1 MANKNI
7 KRCLSLDALTSEP
20 PGKSIISHQRSANQN
35 YSEILPH
42 THQDDCSL
50 KKGRQSHAYTQRQ
63 KCEEIRIPVNVKRCS
78 CCGKVWL
85 LKRLNKELLYIQQF
99 ITPSHIPKEIK
110 SQESKRCFQAS
121 VCFSITVAKRQKQP
135 NYVSKDE
142 WINKIL

>member
-78 CCGKVWL
+78 CCGKVWQFLKNFNMELPCDSAIL
-85 LKRLNKELLYIQQF
+85 LLGIYTPKTKTDPQILAHQSSQGQYSQQ
-99 ITPSHIPKEIK
+99 PEGRNNVRGH
-110 SQESKRCFQAS
+110 QR
-121 VCFSITVAKRQKQP
+121 
-135 NYVSKDE
+135 
-142 WINKIL
+142 